1 MNVIILLLGFSLFI
15 AIIFLIAFLWAV
27 KSGQF
32 DDKYT
37 PSVRILFDDTN
48 SEVDFKMKNKKER
61 KKSDNNSKN
70 KEDRINPEDKSKE
83 IKIFLN

>member
-1 MNVIILLLGFSLFI
+1 MNVIIILLGVSLFI

-32 DDKYT
+32 EDKYT
-37 PSVRILFDDTN
+37 PSVRILFDETN
-48 SEVDFKMKNKKER
+48 SEIDINLKNKKE
-61 KKSDNNSKN
+61 KEKSNKNLKEKEVQINSK
-70 KEDRINPEDKSKE
+70 DKSGE

>member
-1 MNVIILLLGFSLFI
+1 MNVIIILLGISLFI

-37 PSVRILFDDTN
+37 PSVRMLFDETN
-48 SEVDFKMKNKKER
+48 SEVDIKLKNKKE
-61 KKSDNNSKN
+61 KEKSNKNLKEKETQINTKDKSD
-70 KEDRINPEDKSKE
+70 E